1 MDTNNNG
8 VAQDPA
14 AVAAARMAKMEK
26 MKGMAV
32 SSGKAIGFMAIGAAL
47 TVGIGKLRG
56 GRKDTVTVME
66 AAPAEMA

>member
-14 AVAAARMAKMEK
+14 LAAAARAEKAAK
-26 MKGMAV
+26 MKGMAI

-47 TVGIGKLRG
+47 TVGVGKLRG
-56 GRKDTVTVME
+56 SRKTTTQIVE

>member
-14 AVAAARMAKMEK
+14 AVAAARAAKVEK
-26 MKGMAV
+26 MKGMAI

-47 TVGIGKLRG
+47 TVGVSKLRG
-56 GRKDTVTVME
+56 GRKDSTL
-66 AAPAEMA
+66 AIDAILAEP